1 MMSSSTFVV
10 SFVSVWSARE
20 VGGLTAL
27 VREHLFKS
35 GRSVKAVIP
44 DPTDATRKIV
54 TLNPATVAGG
64 VL

>member
-1 MMSSSTFVV
+1 M
-10 SFVSVWSARE
+10 WSARE

-54 TLNPATVAGG
+54 TLSPATVAGG
-64 VL
+64 VLLWRHMIIAYHA